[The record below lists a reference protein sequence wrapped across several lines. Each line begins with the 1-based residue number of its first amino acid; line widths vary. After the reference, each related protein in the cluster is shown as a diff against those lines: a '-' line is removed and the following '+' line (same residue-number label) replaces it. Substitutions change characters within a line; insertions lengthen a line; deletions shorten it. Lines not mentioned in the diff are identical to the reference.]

1 MDSGLDSHEYVPLLS
16 TVGCNQMHT
25 KFHKYFQMHLMRVA
39 SKLVI
44 RTTRMHFACDTNI
57 VATLH
62 YYENHT
68 ISVVHNDAELQTSER
83 LVGMRKRR

>member
-25 KFHKYFQMHLMRVA
+25 KFHKYFEMHLMRVA

-44 RTTRMHFACDTNI
+44 RTTRMHCACDTNI

-68 ISVVHNDAELQTSER
+68 ISVVHDDAEFADE
-83 LVGMRKRR
+83 